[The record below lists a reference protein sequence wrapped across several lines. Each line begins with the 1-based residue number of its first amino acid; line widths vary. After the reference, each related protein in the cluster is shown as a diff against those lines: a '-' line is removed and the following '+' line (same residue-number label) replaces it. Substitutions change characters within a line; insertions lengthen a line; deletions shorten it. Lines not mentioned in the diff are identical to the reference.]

1 MMMARFLFAAAL
13 ALVLLALESVLVKY
27 LGLTLAR
34 IDVTVAI
41 VAFLSLR
48 AGLLEGAF
56 GAFAVGYLL
65 DLMSGR
71 PTGLYTFL
79 AVLTFL
85 VGRLARSLVEV
96 RGPAGFALFAMGADA
111 LHGLLALLVTWLTS
125 KTWGVAVLSPAGLP
139 LEVVLTGAAA
149 FCLYP
154 LLQRFGPVAERAEP
168 GLLGLHK

>member
-1 MMMARFLFAAAL
+1 VKSVLFAAAL
-13 ALVLLALESVLVKY
+13 SLVLLAVESVLVKY

-34 IDVTVAI
+34 IDVTVAV

-48 AGLLEGAF
+48 AGLLEGAS

-85 VGRLARSLVEV
+85 LGRLARSLVEV
-96 RGPAGFALFAMGADA
+96 RGPGGFALYAMGMDA
-111 LHGLLALLVTWLTS
+111 VHGLLALLVTWLTS
-125 KTWGVAVLSPAGLP
+125 KTLGVAFLSPAGLP
-139 LEVVLTGAAA
+139 LEVVLTGVAA

-154 LLQRFGPVAERAEP
+154 LLQRFGPAAERVEP
-168 GLLGLHK
+168 GLLGLYR

>member
-1 MMMARFLFAAAL
+1 VKSVLFSAAL
-13 ALVLLALESVLVKY
+13 ALVLLALESVVVKY
-27 LGLTLAR
+27 LGLSLAR

-41 VAFLSLR
+41 VAFLSVR
-48 AGLLEGAF
+48 AGLLEGAS

-85 VGRLARSLVEV
+85 LGRAARSFLEV
-96 RGPAGFALFAMGADA
+96 RGAAGFALFAAGMDA
-111 LHGLLALLVTWLTS
+111 LHGLLALAVMSLTS
-125 KTWGVAVLSPAGLP
+125 KSWGVAVLSPAGLP
-139 LEVVLTGAAA
+139 LEVLLTGVAA

-154 LLQRFGPVAERAEP
+154 LLQRFAPVAERPEP
-168 GLLGLHK
+168 GLLGLHR